1 MSEPKLISPLLDGF
15 AMGAAISEHNGVRCY
30 PAMRENSDQ
39 KYIVKII
46 SIPASQSQVEALLLT
61 GAYREPTAV
70 LEYFRELADNVEKE
84 AACLKNLS
92 RLEGFLAFEGWQVV
106 PMENGKM
113 GYEVYLLSSFRQ
125 ALEKYVRRNNMTH
138 LGALNLGI
146 DMCNA
151 LSAARRA
158 GWIYVDLKPSN
169 IYISENKE
177 YRIGDLGLM
186 ELEGLDLAA
195 LPAKYRSTYTAPEL
209 QDEMLSPNTTQD
221 TYALGLILYQIFN
234 NGQLPLVPHPTEDP
248 LPPPV
253 NADYELAEI
262 LLKACDPNPK
272 NRWESP
278 VEMGQALVAYM
289 QRNTVQDIPIIP
301 PVAEITEDTEPVVLN
316 QPAKDETLP
325 GMNDEKLLTKEE
337 LSPEMSEMMEQ
348 ADDLIHHDLP
358 APPVAPEGATVEQ
371 LEADVL
377 KAAEEKKQAE
387 ADLQAM
393 LDQLAEQ
400 ESQEAANREREEKLA
415 VEAAVILSA
424 PAAEKSNK
432 KAEPKAEPAA
442 KAKKEDNFSDLGH
455 KRRKARLKAFLTTVA
470 IVLVL
475 ALLGGAG
482 YWYYTEHYVQMIDSL
497 SVEGSEDTMTVR
509 LDTDIDESLLT
520 VICTDNFGNTNQQS
534 VQNGTAVFADLLP
547 DMLYRI
553 RVEIE
558 GFHRLDGSTTHEYVT
573 PTETRIVSF
582 TAVTGPEDGS
592 VILNFTVDG
601 PDSEE
606 WTAVC
611 TDQDGETIT
620 HTFTGHMVTVT
631 GLNVGSTYTIR
642 LEPTTELYIPGE
654 DSLEFT
660 ASSIII
666 AENLNIIT
674 DAQGNLTVTWTAP
687 EGAQVSSWNVRCYS
701 TDGYE
706 QKLTTDQLTATFNEI
721 NAGTAYTVE
730 VTAEGMTQPARAG
743 ITANPIYITNVQ
755 VDDSDLMTLRV
766 SWSYTGNA
774 PEGGWLLLYT
784 IDGCEQAQVVQ
795 CQENSGVIE
804 VRVPSA
810 TYDLTIQAADGSTVF
825 QNTHSYRTANADIYQ
840 NEDQAF
846 YRKLHSDHFFVH
858 SFKTPEK
865 ANWNHNDVYQGM
877 YTNTFAPGDG
887 ISVLMYYMKDFYI
900 RHEDVTV
907 MFVIRDE
914 NGKVLTDYLSMDNL
928 DWRDDLWNGPNYHYC
943 GLNVPKVPT
952 EPGKYSM
959 GIYFDGLAIT
969 SMEFTIT
976 D

>member
-15 AMGAAISEHNGVRCY
+15 TMGSAISEHNGVRCY

-70 LEYFRELADNVEKE
+70 LEYFRELSDNVEKE

-106 PMENGKM
+106 PMENGRM

-169 IYISENKE
+169 IFISENKE

-195 LPAKYRSTYTAPEL
+195 LPAKYRNAYTAPEL

-221 TYALGLILYQIFN
+221 TYALGMILYQIFN
-234 NGQLPLVPHPTEDP
+234 NGQLPQVPHPTEDP

-289 QRNTVQDIPIIP
+289 QRNAVQDIPIIP
-301 PVAEITEDTEPVVLN
+301 PVAQITEDAEPVVLN

-337 LSPEMSEMMEQ
+337 LSPEMTEMMEQ

-400 ESQEAANREREEKLA
+400 EAQEAANREQEEKLA
-415 VEAAVILSA
+415 AEAAAILSEPVPNNSVKKAA
-424 PAAEKSNK
+424 PAAKE
-432 KAEPKAEPAA
+432 
-442 KAKKEDNFSDLGH
+442 KKEDNFSDLSH
-455 KRRKARLKAFLTTVA
+455 KRRKARLKAFFTTVA

-520 VICTDNFGNTNQQS
+520 VICTDNFGNTTQQP

-553 RVEIE
+553 RVEMD

-606 WTAVC
+606 WTALC
-611 TDQDGETIT
+611 TDQNGETVT
-620 HTFTGHMVTVT
+620 HTFTGHMVTVN

-666 AENLNIIT
+666 AENLDIT
-674 DAQGNLTVTWTAP
+674 IDAQGNLTVTWTAP

-721 NAGTAYTVE
+721 SAGTAYTVE

-743 ITANPIYITNVQ
+743 ITANPIYITDVQ

-766 SWSYTGNA
+766 SWNYTGKA

-784 IDGCEQAQVVQ
+784 IDGSEQAQVVQ
-795 CQENSGVIE
+795 CQETSGIIE

-846 YRKLHSDHFFVH
+846 YRKLHYDHFFVH

-877 YTNTFAPGDG
+877 YTNTFAPGEG

-914 NGKVLTDYLSMDNL
+914 NGNVLTDYLSMDNL

-976 D
+976 E